1 MSFIYFY
8 LLILLNPILGQW
20 HKLFAKLAATEQGQK
35 LKIQTNHA
43 FIPIYN
49 YYLVFRLTNRKPF
62 WTILLLFP
70 GVHLVMM
77 MVANLSLTRRFGKFS
92 LVETLQGIFFP
103 YVLKHQITKD
113 EKCLPVAD
121 TNWNNAKE
129 LEARKWGDHVV
140 LFLCLP
146 VLGHALQFILSL
158 VSRKKPGSKTG
169 VKEWG
174 DSLVFALVAA
184 TVIRSYVFEPFQIP
198 TGSMEKT
205 MLVGDFLFVNKL
217 AYGPKVPV
225 TPLSYPLVHNNV
237 PWVNIPSYL
246 TIEKGSYFRLPGFGK
261 VKPYDIVVFNYPS
274 GDTAVYDPRI
284 PNGLMGHDYHGIL
297 INEAKNNFTT
307 SFPSFFN
314 YQQQISDSIVKYYSE
329 RNQSVDLERLKLYA
343 NSMAAYRIFSE
354 KGELFIKNIESWKNK
369 ARYVLSEEKIAHT
382 QDQGTISHYGLIYR
396 PVDKRENYIK
406 RCIGIPGDR
415 IEIVNAQVLRNGK
428 PAKIFDN
435 MAFKWD
441 VDKSSTTFSSQELF
455 DNIGLENAPDGS
467 RLDFEEG
474 DSTQPYVLNLSQLE
488 KNQIQESYPTAKFS
502 VHIDRPSYSRE
513 NRKPSTEELI
523 ENLDCFPK
531 DFYVNNTMTDFQ
543 AFTVPKK
550 GTSVQLTA
558 QNIAWY
564 RRIITAYEGHELN
577 EKNDEI
583 YIDGKKANTYTFAM
597 NYYWMM
603 GDNRYNSA
611 DSRVWGFVPEDH
623 IVGRASL
630 VWFSNSPYKG
640 IRVER
645 ILKNVSQEGSFS
657 ALQIAGFILGIIILI
672 LIFKFLA

>member
-8 LLILLNPILGQW
+8 LLILINPLLGQW
-20 HKLFAKLAATEQGQK
+20 NRFFVKLAATEEGQK
-35 LKIQTNHA
+35 MGLKPTHA
-43 FIPIYN
+43 YIPVYN
-49 YYLVFRLTNRKPF
+49 YYLVFKLTNGKPF
-62 WTILLLFP
+62 WTLLLLFP

-77 MVANLSLTRRFGKFS
+77 MVANLSLIRRFGKFS

-103 YVLKHQITKD
+103 FYLNYQMASD
-113 EKCLPVAD
+113 EKCLPVKD

-129 LEARKWGDHVV
+129 LEARKWGDHLV

-146 VLGHALQFILSL
+146 VLGHALQFLFSL
-158 VSRKKPGSKTG
+158 ISKAKVGSKTG

-237 PWVNIPSYL
+237 PWINVPSYL

-261 VKPYDIVVFNYPS
+261 IKPYDIVVFNYPS

-284 PNGLMGHDYHGIL
+284 PNGLMGHDYHGL
-297 INEAKNNFTT
+297 INQEATWQFRIKNNLYGKGVNT
-307 SFPSFFN
+307 
-314 YQQQISDSIVKYYSE
+314 SDS
-329 RNQSVDLERLKLYA
+329 LK
-343 NSMAAYRIFSE
+343 
-354 KGELFIKNIESWKNK
+354 FIDFMKNIESWRTL
-369 ARYVLSEEKIAHT
+369 ARTNLSNGLFPIYSQEYAEGMNH
-382 QDQGTISHYGLIYR
+382 GGLIYR

-406 RCIGIPGDR
+406 RCIGTPGDVIK
-415 IEIVNAQVLRNGK
+415 IENATVYRNGK

-441 VDKSSTTFSSQELF
+441 VSKASTTLTSQEMM
-455 DNIGLENAPDGS
+455 DNFGLENAPDGS
-467 RLDFEEG
+467 RMDFEEG
-474 DSTQPYVLNLSQLE
+474 DSASPYVLNITPIE
-488 KNQIQESYPTAKFS
+488 KQQIQEAYPTAKFE
-502 VHIDRPSYSRE
+502 VHIDRPSYARAK
-513 NRKPSTEELI
+513 RIPSPEELI
-523 ENLDCFPK
+523 ENLDYFPK

-543 AFTVPKK
+543 KFVVPKK
-550 GTSVQLTA
+550 GVTVNLTS
-558 QNIAWY
+558 QNIPWY
-564 RRIITAYEGHELN
+564 RRIISAYEGHALE
-577 EKNDEI
+577 ERKDGI
-583 YIDGKKANTYTFAM
+583 YIDGIKKDKYTFAM

-630 VWFSNSPYKG
+630 VWLSNSPYKG

-645 ILKNVSQEGSFS
+645 IFKNVSQEGSFS
-657 ALQIAGFILGIIILI
+657 ALQWIGFALGIVL
-672 LIFKFLA
+672 LVLVFKYLV